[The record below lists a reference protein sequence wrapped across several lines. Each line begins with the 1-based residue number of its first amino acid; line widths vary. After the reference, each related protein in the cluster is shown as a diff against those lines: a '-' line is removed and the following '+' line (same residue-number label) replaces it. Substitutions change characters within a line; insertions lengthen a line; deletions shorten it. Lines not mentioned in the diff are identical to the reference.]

1 MSGLGQTAREY
12 LREAGCERA
21 YADGAVVVRRGEPGG
36 AFYVVVSGAVDVLLV
51 ADDGRRLPLAR
62 LGEGSSFGEMSLLT
76 GEAVSADVVA
86 RGGATLL
93 VYPGEQFQTALA
105 ECAELRSHILV
116 RLCEN
121 LHRTSTKAWDL
132 FQRAEALRTLVHATE
147 RAWEASCWITKIDDP
162 SPDQEHKLCQQLVI
176 ATLNDP
182 LVALVNSIVMTPLVG
197 VTISGSPGVP

>member
-93 VYPGEQFQTALA
+93 VYPWPNVPSCGATSSFASARTFTGRARRRGT
-105 ECAELRSHILV
+105 CSSGPRRCGRWFTRRS
-116 RLCEN
+116 RPG
-121 LHRTSTKAWDL
+121 
-132 FQRAEALRTLVHATE
+132 
-147 RAWEASCWITKIDDP
+147 P
-162 SPDQEHKLCQQLVI
+162 SSPNRPGYAAC
-176 ATLNDP
+176 P
-182 LVALVNSIVMTPLVG
+182 
-197 VTISGSPGVP
+197 SGSPSWPRGRRPSCSRARRARASALPPGSSTRTPATRTPR